1 MCWYI
6 RLKILF
12 CKSNYTLITLDDIAK
27 RHVEWVKI
35 SKYVG
40 AKPDEIGDIIQTMYL
55 KLGEIQLKE
64 GSLDRFA
71 NYNGTINTIYL
82 FKMIHNAFI
91 DIKRAENK
99 VIPHQDQFNPVES
112 PEMAEMAHL
121 DLMGDVKKAIDD
133 LRDYDQMLLELHF
146 VYGHSMRDIEKRT
159 GIPTHSVFNSIKN
172 AKQFIKQRTKTK
184 YQIYAEEKRN
194 TETIYRI
201 TTIHRVGGH
210 DSEGNESH
218 GD

>member
-1 MCWYI
+1 MRI
-6 RLKILF
+6 SN
-12 CKSNYTLITLDDIAK
+12 CKSNHTLITLEDIAK

-40 AKPDEIGDIIQTMYL
+40 AKPDEIDDIIQTMYL

-99 VIPHQDQFNPVES
+99 TIPHQDQFNPVES
-112 PEMAEMAHL
+112 PEMAEYAHGA
-121 DLMGDVKKAIDD
+121 LMDEVKKAIDE

>member
-1 MCWYI
+1 M
-6 RLKILF
+6 
-12 CKSNYTLITLDDIAK
+12 ITLDDIAK

-146 VYGHSMRDIEKRT
+146 VYGHSMRDIEKKT

-172 AKQFIKQRTKTK
+172 AKQYIKQKTKTK

>member
-1 MCWYI
+1 MRI
-6 RLKILF
+6 SN
-12 CKSNYTLITLDDIAK
+12 CKSNHTLITLEDIAK

-40 AKPDEIGDIIQTMYL
+40 AKPDEIDDIIQTMYL

-99 VIPHQDQFNPVES
+99 TIPHQDQFNPVES

-121 DLMGDVKKAIDD
+121 DLMGEVKKAIDE

-201 TTIHRVGGH
+201 TTIHRVGGY
-210 DSEGNESH
+210 DSEGNESN

>member
-1 MCWYI
+1 MRI
-6 RLKILF
+6 SN
-12 CKSNYTLITLDDIAK
+12 CKSNHTLITLEDIAK

-40 AKPDEIGDIIQTMYL
+40 AKPDEIDDIIQTMYL

-99 VIPHQDQFNPVES
+99 TIPHQDQFNPVES
-112 PEMAEMAHL
+112 PEMAEYAHGA
-121 DLMGDVKKAIDD
+121 LMDEVKKAIDE

-201 TTIHRVGGH
+201 TTIHRVGGY
-210 DSEGNESH
+210 DSEGNESN

>member
-1 MCWYI
+1 M
-6 RLKILF
+6 
-12 CKSNYTLITLDDIAK
+12 ITLNDIAK
-27 RHVEWVKI
+27 RHIEWIKI
-35 SKYVG
+35 AKYLG
-40 AKPDEIGDIIQTMYL
+40 ANRDEVDDMVQTMYL

-82 FKMIHNAFI
+82 FKMLHNAFI

-99 VIPHQDQFNPVES
+99 TIPHQDQFNPIES
-112 PEMAEMAHL
+112 PEMAEMAHM
-121 DLMGDVKKAIDD
+121 DLMGEVKKAIDD

-146 VYGHSMRDIEKRT
+146 VYGHSMRDIEKKT

-172 AKQFIKQRTKTK
+172 AKQFIKQRTTVK
-184 YQIYAEEKRN
+184 YKIYAEEKRN
-194 TETIYRI
+194 TEEVYRI
-201 TTIHRVGGH
+201 TTIHRGGGY

>member
-1 MCWYI
+1 
-6 RLKILF
+6 
-12 CKSNYTLITLDDIAK
+12 LITLDDIAK

-40 AKPDEIGDIIQTMYL
+40 AKPDEIDDIIQTMYL

-99 VIPHQDQFNPVES
+99 TIPHQDQFNPVES
-112 PEMAEMAHL
+112 PEMAEYAHGA
-121 DLMGDVKKAIDD
+121 LMDEVKKAIDE

>member
-1 MCWYI
+1 M
-6 RLKILF
+6 
-12 CKSNYTLITLDDIAK
+12 ITLDDIAK
-27 RHVEWVKI
+27 RHVEWIKI
-35 SKYVG
+35 AKYIGV
-40 AKPDEIGDIIQTMYL
+40 KPDEIDDIVQTMYL

-82 FKMIHNAFI
+82 FKIIHNAFI

-99 VIPHQDQFNPVES
+99 TIPHQDQFNPIES

-121 DLMGDVKKAIDD
+121 ELMMEVKKAIDE

-146 VYGHSMRDIEKRT
+146 VYKHSMRDIEKRT

-172 AKQFIKQRTKTK
+172 AKQFIKQRTKEK
-184 YQIYAEEKRN
+184 YKQYAEEKRH
-194 TETIYRI
+194 TETIYRESPNN
-201 TTIHRVGGH
+201 RDGGH
-210 DSEGNESH
+210 RGEDNESH

>member
-1 MCWYI
+1 MRI
-6 RLKILF
+6 SN
-12 CKSNYTLITLDDIAK
+12 CKSNHTLITLEDIAK

-40 AKPDEIGDIIQTMYL
+40 ARPDEIDDIIQTMYL

-99 VIPHQDQFNPVES
+99 TIPHQDQFNPVES
-112 PEMAEMAHL
+112 PEMAEYAHGA
-121 DLMGDVKKAIDD
+121 LMDEVKKAIDE

-201 TTIHRVGGH
+201 TTIHRVGGY
-210 DSEGNESH
+210 DSEGNEGN

>member
-1 MCWYI
+1 
-6 RLKILF
+6 
-12 CKSNYTLITLDDIAK
+12 LITLEDIAK

-40 AKPDEIGDIIQTMYL
+40 AKPDEIDDIIQTMYL

-99 VIPHQDQFNPVES
+99 TIPHQDQFNPVES
-112 PEMAEMAHL
+112 PEMAEYAHGA
-121 DLMGDVKKAIDD
+121 LMDEVKKAIDE

-210 DSEGNESH
+210 DSEGNESN

>member
-1 MCWYI
+1 MRI
-6 RLKILF
+6 SN
-12 CKSNYTLITLDDIAK
+12 CKSNHTLITLEDIAK

-40 AKPDEIGDIIQTMYL
+40 AKPDEIDDIIQTMYL

-99 VIPHQDQFNPVES
+99 TIPHQDQFNPVES
-112 PEMAEMAHL
+112 PEMAEYAHGA
-121 DLMGDVKKAIDD
+121 LMDEVKKAIDE

-210 DSEGNESH
+210 DSEGNESN

>member
-1 MCWYI
+1 MRI
-6 RLKILF
+6 SN
-12 CKSNYTLITLDDIAK
+12 CKSNHTLITLEDIAK

-40 AKPDEIGDIIQTMYL
+40 AKPDEIDDIIQTMYL

-82 FKMIHNAFI
+82 FKMIHNEFI

-99 VIPHQDQFNPVES
+99 TIPHQDQFNPVES
-112 PEMAEMAHL
+112 PEMAEYAHGA
-121 DLMGDVKKAIDD
+121 LMDEVKKAIDE

-201 TTIHRVGGH
+201 TTIHRVGGY
-210 DSEGNESH
+210 DSEGNESN

>member
-1 MCWYI
+1 
-6 RLKILF
+6 
-12 CKSNYTLITLDDIAK
+12 LITLNDIAK
-27 RHVEWVKI
+27 RHIEWIKI
-35 SKYVG
+35 AKYLG
-40 AKPDEIGDIIQTMYL
+40 ANRDEVDDMVQTMYL
-55 KLGEIQLKE
+55 KLGEIQIKE
-64 GSLDRFA
+64 GSLNRFA

-82 FKMIHNAFI
+82 FKMLHNAFI

-99 VIPHQDQFNPVES
+99 TIPHQDQFNPVES
-112 PEMAEMAHL
+112 PEMAEYAHGA
-121 DLMGDVKKAIDD
+121 LMDEVKKAIDE

-210 DSEGNESH
+210 DSEGNESN

>member
-1 MCWYI
+1 
-6 RLKILF
+6 
-12 CKSNYTLITLDDIAK
+12 LITLNDIAK

-40 AKPDEIGDIIQTMYL
+40 AKPDEIDDIIQTMYL

-99 VIPHQDQFNPVES
+99 TIPHQDEFNPVES
-112 PEMAEMAHL
+112 PEMAEYAHGA
-121 DLMGDVKKAIDD
+121 LMDEVKKAIDE

-210 DSEGNESH
+210 DSEGNESN

>member
-1 MCWYI
+1 M
-6 RLKILF
+6 
-12 CKSNYTLITLDDIAK
+12 ITLDDIAK

-99 VIPHQDQFNPVES
+99 VIPHQDQFNTVES

-146 VYGHSMRDIEKRT
+146 VYGHSMRDIEKKT

-172 AKQFIKQRTKTK
+172 AKQYIKQKTKTK

-210 DSEGNESH
+210 DSEGNKSH

>member
-1 MCWYI
+1 MRI
-6 RLKILF
+6 
-12 CKSNYTLITLDDIAK
+12 SNYKSKHTLVTLEAIAK
-27 RHVEWVKI
+27 RHIEWIKI
-35 SKYVG
+35 AKYIG
-40 AKPDEIGDIIQTMYL
+40 ASNDEADDMVQSMYL
-55 KLGEIQLKE
+55 KLAEIQLAE
-64 GSLDRFA
+64 GNFVRLT

-82 FKMIHNAFI
+82 FKMLHNAFM
-91 DIKRAENK
+91 DIKRASNK
-99 VIPHQDQFNPVES
+99 TIPHQDQFNPVES

-121 DLMGDVKKAIDD
+121 DLMGEVKKAIDE

-172 AKQFIKQRTKTK
+172 AKQHIKQRTQTK
-184 YQIYAEEKRN
+184 YKIYAEEKRH

-201 TTIHRVGGH
+201 ATIHRVGGY

>member
-1 MCWYI
+1 MRI
-6 RLKILF
+6 SN
-12 CKSNYTLITLDDIAK
+12 CKSNHTLITLNDIAK

-40 AKPDEIGDIIQTMYL
+40 AKPDEIDDIIQTMYL

-99 VIPHQDQFNPVES
+99 TIPHQDQFNPVES
-112 PEMAEMAHL
+112 PEMAEYAHGA
-121 DLMGDVKKAIDD
+121 LMDEVKKAIDE

-201 TTIHRVGGH
+201 TTINRVGGH
-210 DSEGNESH
+210 DSENNENH

>member
-1 MCWYI
+1 M
-6 RLKILF
+6 
-12 CKSNYTLITLDDIAK
+12 ITLDDIAK

-121 DLMGDVKKAIDD
+121 DLMGDVKKAIDE

-210 DSEGNESH
+210 DSEGNKSN

>member
-1 MCWYI
+1 M
-6 RLKILF
+6 
-12 CKSNYTLITLDDIAK
+12 ITLNDIAK

-99 VIPHQDQFNPVES
+99 TIPHQDQFNPVES
-112 PEMAEMAHL
+112 PEMAEYAHGA
-121 DLMGDVKKAIDD
+121 LMDEVKKAIDE

>member
-1 MCWYI
+1 M
-6 RLKILF
+6 
-12 CKSNYTLITLDDIAK
+12 ITLDDIAK

-40 AKPDEIGDIIQTMYL
+40 AKADEIDDIVQTMYL
-55 KLGEIQLKE
+55 KLAEIQLKE

-99 VIPHQDQFNPVES
+99 TIPHQDQFNPVES
-112 PEMAEMAHL
+112 PEMAEYAHGK
-121 DLMGDVKKAIDD
+121 LMDEVKKAIDE

-172 AKQFIKQRTKTK
+172 AKQFIKQKTK
-184 YQIYAEEKRN
+184 EKYKQYAEEKRH

-201 TTIHRVGGH
+201 TTIHRVGGY

>member
-1 MCWYI
+1 MN
-6 RLKILF
+6 R
-12 CKSNYTLITLDDIAK
+12 TLITLDDIAK
-27 RHVEWVKI
+27 RHVEWIKI
-35 SKYVG
+35 CKYVG
-40 AKPDEIGDIIQTMYL
+40 AKADEIDDIVQTMYL
-55 KLGEIQLKE
+55 KLAEIQLKE
-64 GSLDRFA
+64 GSLNRFA

-99 VIPHQDQFNPVES
+99 TIPHQDQFNPVES
-112 PEMAEMAHL
+112 PEMSEYAHGE
-121 DLMGDVKKAIDD
+121 LMDEVKKAIDE

-201 TTIHRVGGH
+201 TTIHRVGRH
-210 DSEGNESH
+210 DPEGNESH

>member
-1 MCWYI
+1 MRI
-6 RLKILF
+6 SN
-12 CKSNYTLITLDDIAK
+12 CKSNHTLITLNDIAK

-40 AKPDEIGDIIQTMYL
+40 AKPDEIDDIIQTMYL

-99 VIPHQDQFNPVES
+99 TIPHQDQFNPVES
-112 PEMAEMAHL
+112 PEMAEYAHGV
-121 DLMGDVKKAIDD
+121 LMDEVKKAIDE

-201 TTIHRVGGH
+201 TTIHRVGRH
-210 DSEGNESH
+210 DSEGNESN

>member
-1 MCWYI
+1 
-6 RLKILF
+6 
-12 CKSNYTLITLDDIAK
+12 LITLEDIAK

-40 AKPDEIGDIIQTMYL
+40 AKPDEIDDIIQTMYL

-99 VIPHQDQFNPVES
+99 TIPHQDQFNPVES
-112 PEMAEMAHL
+112 PEMAEYAHGA
-121 DLMGDVKKAIDD
+121 LMDEVKKAIDE

>member
-1 MCWYI
+1 MRI
-6 RLKILF
+6 SN
-12 CKSNYTLITLDDIAK
+12 CKSNHTLITLEDIAK

-40 AKPDEIGDIIQTMYL
+40 ARPDEIDDIIQTMYL

-99 VIPHQDQFNPVES
+99 TIPHQDQFNPVES
-112 PEMAEMAHL
+112 PEMAEYAHGA
-121 DLMGDVKKAIDD
+121 LMDEVKKAIDE

-201 TTIHRVGGH
+201 TTIHRVGGY
-210 DSEGNESH
+210 DSEGNESN

>member
-1 MCWYI
+1 MRI
-6 RLKILF
+6 SN
-12 CKSNYTLITLDDIAK
+12 CKSNHTLITLEDIAK

-40 AKPDEIGDIIQTMYL
+40 AKPDEIDDIIQTMYL

-99 VIPHQDQFNPVES
+99 AIPHQDQFNPVES
-112 PEMAEMAHL
+112 PEMAEYAHGA
-121 DLMGDVKKAIDD
+121 LMDEVKKAIDE

-210 DSEGNESH
+210 DSEGNESN

>member
-1 MCWYI
+1 MRI
-6 RLKILF
+6 SN
-12 CKSNYTLITLDDIAK
+12 CKSNHTLITLEDIAK

-40 AKPDEIGDIIQTMYL
+40 AKPDEIDDIIQTMYL

-99 VIPHQDQFNPVES
+99 TIPHQDQFNPVES
-112 PEMAEMAHL
+112 PEMAEYAHGA
-121 DLMGDVKKAIDD
+121 LMDEVKKAIDE

-201 TTIHRVGGH
+201 TTIHRVGRY
-210 DSEGNESH
+210 DSEGNESN

>member
-1 MCWYI
+1 
-6 RLKILF
+6 
-12 CKSNYTLITLDDIAK
+12 LITLEDIAK

-40 AKPDEIGDIIQTMYL
+40 AKPDEIDDIIQTMYL

-99 VIPHQDQFNPVES
+99 TIPHQDQFNPVES
-112 PEMAEMAHL
+112 PEMAEYAHGA
-121 DLMGDVKKAIDD
+121 LMDEVKKAIDE

-201 TTIHRVGGH
+201 TTIHRIGGH

>member
-1 MCWYI
+1 MRI
-6 RLKILF
+6 SN
-12 CKSNYTLITLDDIAK
+12 CKSNHTLITLNDIAK

-40 AKPDEIGDIIQTMYL
+40 AKPDEIDDIIQTMYL

-99 VIPHQDQFNPVES
+99 TIPHQDQFNPVES

-121 DLMGDVKKAIDD
+121 ELMGEVKKAIDE

-159 GIPTHSVFNSIKN
+159 GLVE
-172 AKQFIKQRTKTK
+172 KQVIGIMR
-184 YQIYAEEKRN
+184 AEMKPSSSLS
-194 TETIYRI
+194 
-201 TTIHRVGGH
+201 
-210 DSEGNESH
+210 DLESTR
-218 GD
+218 